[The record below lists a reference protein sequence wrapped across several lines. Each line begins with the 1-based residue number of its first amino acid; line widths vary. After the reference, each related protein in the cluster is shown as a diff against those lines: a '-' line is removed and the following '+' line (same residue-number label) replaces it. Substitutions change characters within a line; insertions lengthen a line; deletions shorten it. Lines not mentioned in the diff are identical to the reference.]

1 MTTRGSEMTKK
12 LSTDLPKLKR
22 NYGILKI
29 QQENATALYIIAFLI
44 LIMVFLILFRWVFV
58 QKSTRLVF
66 RL

>member
-44 LIMVFLILFRWVFV
+44 LIMVFFNPILMGFRSKEYPFGI
-58 QKSTRLVF
+58 
-66 RL
+66 

>member
-44 LIMVFLILFRWVFV
+44 LIMVFLILF
-58 QKSTRLVF
+58 
-66 RL
+66 